1 MAAAGTA
8 AAAAAGRAAA
18 AVAAAR
24 QGDFGFDHKTHMGH
38 ADGHR
43 ADLLGQF
50 LIDAERQ
57 AVVLGRFRRPRRRVR
72 RGRGPS
78 RGPLQPPGARYTRM
92 GVFSLPSK
100 YASSSLRASSG
111 KRGIIRSSNA
121 ASSVAF
127 SLSIKAF
134 CGCFRDFVKIV
145 RFRLNAL
152 WAGRPFSRTRGLL
165 QAPRC
170 DGLSGDNI
178 VAGRSLSSLLCPAGA
193 APWGRPRVFHGQI
206 RIFSLYRE

>member
-57 AVVLGRFRRPRRRVR
+57 AVVLGKFQSGPFYS
-72 RGRGPS
+72 GRC
-78 RGPLQPPGARYTRM
+78 
-92 GVFSLPSK
+92 
-100 YASSSLRASSG
+100 
-111 KRGIIRSSNA
+111 A
-121 ASSVAF
+121 AA
-127 SLSIKAF
+127 
-134 CGCFRDFVKIV
+134 
-145 RFRLNAL
+145 
-152 WAGRPFSRTRGLL
+152 
-165 QAPRC
+165 
-170 DGLSGDNI
+170 
-178 VAGRSLSSLLCPAGA
+178 
-193 APWGRPRVFHGQI
+193 
-206 RIFSLYRE
+206 